1 MSIEDSITQWQFLS
15 DQAKAGQLYLEESV
29 AVGCRT
35 AIEAQI
41 GVYQECLQGIG
52 QMARVSGLGEF
63 ACGQELARL
72 LGLKAVD
79 STGDGDLA
87 TSLRDHIQVLKLM
100 ADTIQVSLDRVQE
113 QDSSNSQDYDQ
124 VG

>member
-1 MSIEDSITQWQFLS
+1 MSLQENISQWEHLAGE
-15 DQAKAGQLYLEESV
+15 AKAGQLYLDGTV
-29 AVGCRT
+29 ARNCRA
-35 AIEAQI
+35 AIDAQLV
-41 GVYQECLQGIG
+41 VYQDCLYGVE
-52 QMARVSGLGEF
+52 QMARVTGLGEF

-72 LGLKAVD
+72 LGLKAD
-79 STGDGDLA
+79 DPGGDGDLA

-113 QDSSNSQDYDQ
+113 QDSSNSQDYNQ